1 MASEGRIMAHQSR
14 PDDGTNGIPLN
25 VDEFRRIPV
34 REVAALL
41 PNTEAAISAWEEM
54 QSAATDVNNPRI
66 LQGEE
71 GARILDTHGT
81 EHGLKARLQRLWQNI
96 GNLENDLA
104 VYGEGLRKGKA
115 LLSVGC
121 SREVAR
127 DLAQV
132 FEHHG
137 GSAIIYFDRYSA
149 ARLSGPYSA
158 ESLD

>member
-1 MASEGRIMAHQSR
+1 MMAEPSR
-14 PDDGTNGIPLN
+14 PDDGTSGIPLN

-34 REVAALL
+34 REVAALF
-41 PNTEAAISAWEEM
+41 PSTEAAVSAWNEM
-54 QSAATDVNNPRI
+54 QSAATSVTKPRI

-104 VYGEGLRKGKA
+104 VYGEGLRKGEA

-121 SREVAR
+121 SRDVAR
-127 DLAQV
+127 ELAQV
-132 FEHHG
+132 IEQHG

>member
-1 MASEGRIMAHQSR
+1 MAEPSR
-14 PDDGTNGIPLN
+14 PDDRTNGIPLN

-41 PNTEAAISAWEEM
+41 PNTEAAISTWNEM
-54 QSAATDVNNPRI
+54 QSVVPDVTKPRI

-71 GARILDTHGT
+71 GARILDTLGTDHGS
-81 EHGLKARLQRLWQNI
+81 KAHLQRLWQNI

-104 VYGEGLRKGKA
+104 VYGEGLRKGEA

-121 SREVAR
+121 PREVAR
-127 DLAQV
+127 DLARVIEQ
-132 FEHHG
+132 HG
-137 GSAIIYFDRYSA
+137 GSAIIYFDRFSA
-149 ARLSGPYSA
+149 ERLSGPYSA

>member
-1 MASEGRIMAHQSR
+1 VAEPSR
-14 PDDGTNGIPLN
+14 PDDGTNGIPVN
-25 VDEFRRIPV
+25 VDEFRHIPV
-34 REVAALL
+34 REITALF
-41 PNTEAAISAWEEM
+41 PTTEAAISAWNE
-54 QSAATDVNNPRI
+54 SHLVAANVTKPRI
-66 LQGEE
+66 LQGQE

-104 VYGEGLRKGKA
+104 IYGEGLRKGEA

-121 SREVAR
+121 SRNAAH
-127 DLAQV
+127 DLAQL
-132 FEHHG
+132 FEQHG
-137 GSAIIYFDRYSA
+137 AFAIIYFDRFSA

>member
-1 MASEGRIMAHQSR
+1 MAEPSR
-14 PDDGTNGIPLN
+14 PDDGSNGIPLN

-34 REVAALL
+34 REIAALF
-41 PNTEAAISAWEEM
+41 PNIEAAISAWNETHLV
-54 QSAATDVNNPRI
+54 AADAAKPRI

-104 VYGEGLRKGKA
+104 IYGEGLRKGKA

-121 SREVAR
+121 SRDVAR

-132 FEHHG
+132 FEQHG
-137 GSAIIYFDRYSA
+137 ASAIIYFDRYSA